1 MWADHRV
8 ARGLSNRG
16 GHGQARV
23 LGSAVE
29 RSESDP
35 SEGVDPPDVGVDVD
49 ERMANDNNNTFFS
62 FISGAVFCTGVGEC
76 CALREDETQSQRAWN
91 WIGRRESL
99 DCWLCPG
106 GASPG
111 VIFAWTRRITSG

>member
-8 ARGLSNRG
+8 ARSLSNRG

-35 SEGVDPPDVGVDVD
+35 SEGVDPPPDVGVDVD
-49 ERMANDNNNTFFS
+49 ERMANERQGQQQHVFLS
-62 FISGAVFCTGVGEC
+62 FISGAVFCTGWESAARYERMRRKAS
-76 CALREDETQSQRAWN
+76 ALGT
-91 WIGRRESL
+91 G
-99 DCWLCPG
+99 
-106 GASPG
+106 
-111 VIFAWTRRITSG
+111 